1 MKAFLPTLIVV
12 AGPTASGKTDFAI
25 ELAQSLDTEII
36 SADSRQIYKELSIG
50 TAKPSPE
57 KLQQVKHHFIDHCS
71 IFDEYTAG
79 MFESEV
85 ITLLTTLFLTKKTV
99 IMAGGTGLYIK
110 AVCSGL
116 DKLPKADPQLRAQL
130 QQELNEYGVD
140 FLFNK
145 LQKLDLEGSSFLD
158 PKNPL
163 RIMRALEIVTSS
175 GKKLSELKNESFPQ
189 KRPFNIIKVM
199 MDIERPLLYQ
209 RINERTLQMMQDGFE
224 AEARIMH
231 KYKHLNALNT
241 VGYKELFE
249 YFDGNT
255 TINEAIEKIQQHTRN
270 YAKRQ
275 LTWFRNDTDFIS
287 HKEFNLKDLV

>member
-1 MKAFLPTLIVV
+1 MPTLIVV

-25 ELAQSLDTEII
+25 ELAQQLETEII
-36 SADSRQIYKELSIG
+36 SADSRQLYKELSIG

-71 IFDEYTAG
+71 IFEEYTTG
-79 MFESEV
+79 MFEAEV
-85 ITLLTTLFLTKKTV
+85 IALLATLFQTKKTV

-110 AVCSGL
+110 AVCTGL
-116 DKLPKADPQLRAQL
+116 DELPKADPQLRAQL

-145 LQKLDLEGSSFLD
+145 LQKLDLEGSNSID
-158 PKNPL
+158 AKNPL
-163 RIMRALEIVTSS
+163 RIMRALEIVTNS
-175 GKKLSELKNESFPQ
+175 GKKLLDLKNESIQ
-189 KRPFNIIKVM
+189 KKRPFNIIKVM
-199 MDIERPLLYQ
+199 MDIERPLLYK

-224 AEARIMH
+224 AEARTMY